1 MRALTPQEKR
11 NFCQIYQAGEKA
23 YYEKKPRN
31 SNPYAIPTHEHTCWA
46 AGFEDAM
53 ALNREIAI

>member
-1 MRALTPQEKR
+1 MKALTPQEKTQ
-11 NFCQIYQAGEKA
+11 FYQIYQAGEKA
-23 YYEKKPRN
+23 YYKNKPRN
-31 SNPYAIPTHEHTCWA
+31 SNPYAATTHEHRCWA